1 MEFMLDNNGQPQFL
15 CIDKGGEKVNV
26 GTKLTDFTVV
36 RNLGEGH
43 FGSVKLVTSKLTNK
57 LYAMKEIKS
66 SRYKTERQRLQVE
79 KEIKLLENL
88 HHPHVI
94 TYFNSFRDKENIY
107 IITEYING
115 GSLEDLLIDNI
126 KKGKRIDEKTIWD
139 LLVQSLSGL
148 LYLHEKKKII
158 HRDIKPDNLLL
169 DSEGHL
175 KISDFGVSAIKSEDV
190 DDLLKCHGT
199 VAGPIQFMAPE
210 VAIGDMY
217 DFKSDLYMLGLTFFF
232 MLSNKLPEKKITFGP
247 LIIPIP
253 NPNAKIPD
261 VYSQDL
267 KNFINN
273 LLQDPEKRPTT
284 ATAYNEA
291 VAFYSLKYLK
301 TTSVCSTLLCFSSIP
316 SMYQYFQSP
325 KIAQLLST
333 DEINGTENYIIT
345 KTFKDAL
352 LSVHPNNFNAK
363 NARLECLKLRLLL
376 YLDKERM
383 AQSSEIELNNFAERL
398 FAILHKELNKFKGNS
413 NVQKSLSMNNIDET
427 NEKAVLKEK
436 MNQFVNE
443 YRSKISDQ
451 FYYISKVKGQCG
463 YCGNVIRY
471 LSGINSLCGMYPDKT
486 AQHLNRKNISVI
498 DMFRHYN
505 KTRLFTNANEY
516 CKFCGKNIDKVY
528 RTKIFYTC
536 PYNFILE
543 ICYSDENSF
552 TLNIDEFINIQE
564 FVERKDFSKYNYYLV
579 GAIFLEKNQNEVPK
593 YVSISRS
600 NNSWI
605 YCNGDIVQICS
616 YYDLSQH
623 KNLKMLFYSTTSN

>member
-1 MEFMLDNNGQPQFL
+1 MLDNNGQPQFL
-15 CIDKGGEKVNV
+15 CIDKGGQKVNV
-26 GTKLTDFTVV
+26 GTKLSDFIIV
-36 RNLGEGH
+36 RNLGQGH
-43 FGSVKLVTSKLTNK
+43 FGSVTLVTSKLTNK

-66 SRYKTERQRLQVE
+66 SRYKTEKQRLQIE

-94 TYFNSFRDKENIY
+94 TYFNSFRDQDSIY

-115 GSLEDLLIDNI
+115 GSLEDLLHDNI
-126 KKGKRIDEKTIWD
+126 KKGKKIDEKTIWD
-139 LLVQSLSGL
+139 LIVQSLSGL

-175 KISDFGVSAIKSEDV
+175 KISDFGVSAIKSENV

-232 MLSNKLPEKKITFGP
+232 MLSNQLPEKKLTFGP

-253 NPNAKIPD
+253 NPKAKIPD

-273 LLQDPEKRPTT
+273 LLQGPEKRPTT

-291 VAFYSLKYLK
+291 VAYYSLKYLK
-301 TTSVCSTLLCFSSIP
+301 TTSVCSTLVCFLSIP
-316 SMYQYFQSP
+316 SMNHYFQSP
-325 KIAQLLST
+325 KIAQLLSI

-352 LSVHPNNFNAK
+352 LSVNPNNFNTQ

-383 AQSSEIELNNFAERL
+383 AQSPEIELNNFAERL
-398 FAILHKELNKFKGNS
+398 FSTLHKELNKFKGTS
-413 NVQKSLSMNNIDET
+413 SFQKSLSMRNVDET

-436 MNQFVNE
+436 MNQFVTE

-451 FYYISKVKGQCG
+451 FYYISKIKGQCG
-463 YCGNVIRY
+463 YCGNAIRY
-471 LSGINSLCGMYPDKT
+471 LCGINSLCGMYPDRT
-486 AQHLNRKNISVI
+486 AQHLKRKNISVI
-498 DMFRHYN
+498 DMFLHYN
-505 KTRLFTNANEY
+505 KTRLFTDVNEY
-516 CKFCGKNIDKVY
+516 CKFCNKNVDKIY
-528 RTKIFYTC
+528 KTKIFYTC

-543 ICYSDENSF
+543 ISYNDENLF
-552 TLNIDEFINIQE
+552 NLNIDEFINIQE
-564 FVERKDFSKYNYYLV
+564 FVERKDFSKCNYFLV
-579 GAIFLEKNQNEVPK
+579 GAIFLENNQNDEPK
-593 YVSISRS
+593 YISISKEK
-600 NNSWI
+600 NAWI
-605 YCNGDIVQICS
+605 YCNGDNVKYCT

-623 KNLKMLFYSTTSN
+623 KHLKMLFYSSIN

>member
-1 MEFMLDNNGQPQFL
+1 MEFMLDKNGQPQFL

-26 GTKLTDFTVV
+26 GSKLSDFTIV
-36 RNLGEGH
+36 RKLGEGH
-43 FGSVKLVTSKLTNK
+43 FGSVTLVTSKLTQK

-88 HHPHVI
+88 RHPHVI

-115 GSLEDLLIDNI
+115 GSLEDLLLDNI
-126 KKGKRIDEKTIWD
+126 KKGKKIDEKTIWD

-232 MLSNKLPEKKITFGP
+232 MLSNKLPEKKLTLGP

-253 NPNAKIPD
+253 DPNAKIPD
-261 VYSQDL
+261 IYSQDL
-267 KNFINN
+267 KNFVNN
-273 LLQDPEKRPTT
+273 LLQDPEKRPDTS
-284 ATAYNEA
+284 TAYNEA
-291 VAFYSLKYLK
+291 VAYYSLRYLK
-301 TTSVCSTLLCFSSIP
+301 TTSVCSTLICLFSIP
-316 SMYQYFQSP
+316 SMRQYFQGP
-325 KIAQLLST
+325 KLAQLLST
-333 DEINGTENYIIT
+333 DEANGTENYIIT
-345 KTFKDAL
+345 QTFKDAL
-352 LSVHPNNFNAK
+352 LTVNPYNFNIQ
-363 NARLECLKLRLLL
+363 NARLECLKLRILL
-376 YLDKERM
+376 YIDKERM
-383 AQSSEIELNNFAERL
+383 QQSSEIELNNFAEKL
-398 FAILHKELNKFKGNS
+398 LATLHKELNRGTVNS
-413 NVQKSLSMNNIDET
+413 SIQKSKIDET
-427 NEKAVLKEK
+427 NEKAVLKER
-436 MNQFVNE
+436 MTQFIKE
-443 YRSKISDQ
+443 YQSKISDQ
-451 FYYISKVKGQCG
+451 FYYISKVKEQCG

-486 AQHLNRKNISVI
+486 AKHLNRQNISVI

-505 KTRLFTNANEY
+505 KTRLYTGTNDFCQN
-516 CKFCGKNIDKVY
+516 CGKNVDRIN
-528 RTKIFYTC
+528 RNKIFYTC

-543 ICYSDENSF
+543 ICYSDENLF
-552 TLNIDEFINIQE
+552 YLNIDEYINIQE
-564 FVERKDFSKYNYYLV
+564 FVERKDVSKYNYYLV
-579 GAIFLEKNQNEVPK
+579 GAIFLENNQNEIPK
-593 YVSISRS
+593 YISISRGDMG
-600 NNSWI
+600 WI
-605 YCNGDIVQICS
+605 LYNGDTVKTCTFQ
-616 YYDLSQH
+616 DLCQH
-623 KNLKMLFYSTTSN
+623 KHLKMLFYTTNN